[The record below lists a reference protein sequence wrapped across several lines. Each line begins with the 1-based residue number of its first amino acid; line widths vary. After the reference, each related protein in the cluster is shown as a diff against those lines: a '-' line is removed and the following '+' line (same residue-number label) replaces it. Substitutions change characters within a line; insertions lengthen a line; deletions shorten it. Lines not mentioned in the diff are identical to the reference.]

1 MATTRR
7 KDVQEGIVC
16 VKAYGFKAEQT
27 QPWRGGAAQN
37 GTGTGFFVTPPPT
50 TAAAAAHDDDKH
62 EFFILTCAHVVE
74 SASQVSII
82 LPLQGRSELPARVVC
97 IIPSCSYDLA
107 LLAVLLTAKQRA
119 GTHTLRLGD
128 SDALMATEDTVI
140 AVGFS
145 MGLEG
150 MGWSEGKYSTLQA
163 GRLQHTAS
171 ISGGNSGGP
180 LVNSKYEVVGVNS
193 SGMFGSTA
201 NNINFAV
208 PIELYKRV
216 RARMFSAGLPGLS
229 SIILRLPMFGFCY
242 ESTSSIQALLDVSST
257 GMLAGG
263 AAPSEADEGGV
274 RVCAVLSTGPAARAG
289 LTVGDILL
297 EFNGDR
303 IDRNGEVR
311 VPWHI
316 QRVELD
322 QILRRNTDSAAAYTF
337 RVKRAT
343 GDAHTLRVSPDASM
357 HVHGMFTRLPP
368 FDQLRYVGFAGL
380 VFQELCANFFEDELL
395 GPQLAP
401 LKTPEERV
409 KPRVIITCI
418 VRGADPLLGRN
429 LKVGLTVSHINR
441 RRVCSL
447 TEVRIALLIPVADK
461 LGAPVLEVLTT
472 NNRAYVAPLRDV
484 VLAET
489 QQNRPYALEENVLH
503 SLHKIIK

>member
-7 KDVQEGIVC
+7 KDVQAGIVC
-16 VKAYGFKAEQT
+16 VKAYGFTTEQT

-37 GTGTGFFVTPPPT
+37 GTGTGFFVPPLQAQRQP
-50 TAAAAAHDDDKH
+50 HDED
-62 EFFILTCAHVVE
+62 ESFILTCAHVVE

-107 LLAVLLTAKQRA
+107 LLAVRLTAKQRA

-128 SDALMATEDTVI
+128 SDALVATEDTVI

-145 MGLEG
+145 MGFEG

-216 RARMFSAGLPGLS
+216 QARMFSAGAPG
-229 SIILRLPMFGFCY
+229 ILRLPMFGFCY
-242 ESTSSIQALLDVSST
+242 ESTSSVQALLDVSST
-257 GMLAGG
+257 GILAGG
-263 AAPSEADEGGV
+263 AAEEDEGGV

-289 LTVGDILL
+289 LIIGDILL
-297 EFNGDR
+297 AFNGDR
-303 IDRNGEVR
+303 IDRNGEVS

-322 QILRRNTDSAAAYTF
+322 QILRRTTDSSAAYALEI
-337 RVKRAT
+337 KRAN
-343 GDAHTLRVSPDASM
+343 GAMHTLRVSPDAAM
-357 HVHGMFTRLPP
+357 HVNGMFTRLPP
-368 FDQLRYVGFAGL
+368 FDPLRYVGFAGM
-380 VFQELCANFFEDELL
+380 VFQDLCANFFQDELL
-395 GPQLAP
+395 GAQLAP

-418 VRGADPLLGRN
+418 VRGADPVLGRN
-429 LKVGLTVSHINR
+429 LKTGLTVSHINR
-441 RRVCSL
+441 RRVSNL

-461 LGAPVLEVLTT
+461 RGAPVLEVVTT
-472 NNRAYVAPLRDV
+472 NNRAYVTPILDV

-503 SLHKIIK
+503 SLRKIKNLGLSAAKLS